1 MVSLQWYGGKDDKN
15 LKAWINCHLYKKHI
29 ELGFPNPKDFIWISS
44 WHLGKYQILSLND
57 FDKKT
62 SRLTIDNRLNN
73 LTQMVDDQ
81 MVLTDIALHMVSK
94 MELVAQLHESLLENI
109 YQARIKRHM

>member
-15 LKAWINCHLYKKHI
+15 FKAWTNCHLCKKHI
-29 ELGFPNPKDFIWISS
+29 ELGFPNPKDFIWISL
-44 WHLGKYQILSLND
+44 WHSCKYHIFSLHD

-81 MVLTDIALHMVSK
+81 MALTNMALRMVFK
-94 MELVAQLHESLLENI
+94 MELVAKLHESLLENI
-109 YQARIKRHM
+109 HQA